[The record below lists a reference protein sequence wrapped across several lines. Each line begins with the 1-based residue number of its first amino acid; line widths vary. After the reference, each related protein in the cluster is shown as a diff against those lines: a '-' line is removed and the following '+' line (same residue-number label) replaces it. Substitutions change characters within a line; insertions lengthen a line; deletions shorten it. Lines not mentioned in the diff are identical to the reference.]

1 MSYFLY
7 LIILTGYIFSRGFFA
22 TGSVSVLLC
31 ATLLYILYFLRN
43 GAFRKE
49 FISREQLLVVLC
61 LFSIVVYGGLYQGN
75 SWLVYL
81 SYFLLMLNFIL
92 GLLLIGKSTFIP
104 AKRIVIFMLVIALSV
119 RLFMIWSSPDPY
131 IDVYDYLKNG
141 ALAFVSGQNPYTV
154 NYARY
159 YQNVIPDYYSYLPGM
174 VYLTLPIVLIFH
186 DPRYTFILA
195 EFLAAY
201 FIFKMT
207 EKSKSSYIYPLL
219 FLANPISPYMIEQS
233 YTEPLILCLLL
244 LFGWLSLKPKNILS
258 ATVFG
263 LVLST
268 KQYALFLLPLFLKL
282 IGNFRKT
289 IPMIIGV
296 FTTIILIVAPF
307 FFWNPSDFW
316 HDAISLQLT
325 FGPRYEGLTFFS
337 LLYRFGFG
345 YSVYLSLLIICL
357 FLIFIYRRK
366 VNNLAAFFSLSSF
379 VFFALFFF
387 NKWAFMNYYYL
398 ISQLFLAGAV
408 LRENEI

>member
-1 MSYFLY
+1 MSYLLY
-7 LIILTGYIFSRGFFA
+7 LIILTGFIFSRGFF
-22 TGSVSVLLC
+22 TLGSVYVLLC
-31 ATLLYILYFLRN
+31 ATLLYILYFLKN
-43 GAFRKE
+43 ETPKE
-49 FISREQLLVVLC
+49 KFFTREQLLVVLC
-61 LFSIVVYGGLYQGN
+61 LFSILTYGGLYQGN

-92 GLLLIGKSTFIP
+92 GLLLIYKSVLISP
-104 AKRIVIFMLVIALSV
+104 KRIFVFMLTIALSV

-141 ALAFVSGQNPYTV
+141 VLAFVSGQNPYTV

-174 VYLTLPIVLIFH
+174 VYLTLPFVLIFK
-186 DPRYTFILA
+186 DPRYTFVLA

-207 EKSKSSYIYPLL
+207 EKSKGSYIYPLL
-219 FLANPISPYMIEQS
+219 FLVNPISPYMIEQS

-244 LFGWLSLKPKNILS
+244 LFGWLYLRKKNILS
-258 ATVFG
+258 AAVFG

-268 KQYALFLLPLFLKL
+268 KQYAVFLIPLFLKL
-282 IGNFRKT
+282 IGNFRK
-289 IPMIIGV
+289 IVPMVVGV
-296 FTTIILIVAPF
+296 LITIILIVAPF
-307 FFWNPSDFW
+307 FFWNPADFW
-316 HDAISLQLT
+316 HDAISLQFT
-325 FGPRYEGLTFFS
+325 FPPRYEGLTFFS

-345 YSVYLSLLIICL
+345 YSVYLSLLVISL

-366 VNNLAAFFSLSSF
+366 VGNLAAFFSLSSF
-379 VFFALFFF
+379 AFFALFFF

-408 LRENEI
+408 LRENNL